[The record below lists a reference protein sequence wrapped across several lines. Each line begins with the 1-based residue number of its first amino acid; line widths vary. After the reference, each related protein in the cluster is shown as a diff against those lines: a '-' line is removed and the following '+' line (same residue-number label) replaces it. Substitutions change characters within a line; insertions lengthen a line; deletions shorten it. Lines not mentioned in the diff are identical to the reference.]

1 MLVIHCN
8 SWKVRTAIG
17 NAGGLAYVIGDKGD
31 NMKVVQ
37 VGILAALLVCAG
49 LLYTVYRHQQAPA
62 APAEQPAAAATAPQP
77 ASVPAA
83 ETAAPLQENAPEEAK
98 ESASTEAPA
107 AVPAHRKPSPSGIE
121 RKKHSREEMAQNRQP
136 ELISTA
142 PGVQAPAAPVA
153 DAPPPAPQQLPPMVN
168 AQPNP
173 PAAPAAPPEPRQ
185 PHHVTIPAGTTITI
199 RLADSLSSKKN
210 QPGDVFSGTLDQP
223 LVVDGFAIAER
234 GARVQGKLAD
244 VEQAGHLKGASQLS
258 LQLTKVHTS
267 DGQDIA
273 ISTEKFTKD
282 VSTPHKEDA
291 KKVGIGAVLG
301 TAIGA
306 IAGGGKGA
314 AIGAGAGA
322 AAGGGAA
329 AATRGKPVELPVET
343 RLTFRIEQPVTV
355 TERLQ

>member
-1 MLVIHCN
+1 
-8 SWKVRTAIG
+8 
-17 NAGGLAYVIGDKGD
+17 
-31 NMKVVQ
+31 MKAVQ

-62 APAEQPAAAATAPQP
+62 APPDQPTAAATTPQP
-77 ASVPAA
+77 ATVPPAESAAPSQEGAPAA
-83 ETAAPLQENAPEEAK
+83 EAPPV
-98 ESASTEAPA
+98 
-107 AVPAHRKPSPSGIE
+107 VPAPRKPSPLRAD
-121 RKKHSREEMAQNRQP
+121 RKKHSREEMAEDRMP
-136 ELISTA
+136 EPISPT
-142 PGVQAPAAPVA
+142 PAAQTASAYVA
-153 DAPPPAPQQLPPMVN
+153 DTPVPAPSSSFRRCEFTTHSSGR
-168 AQPNP
+168 ARRAE
-173 PAAPAAPPEPRQ
+173 AAPSRDDSRGDYN
-185 PHHVTIPAGTTITI
+185 HV
-199 RLADSLSSKKN
+199 RLAEALSSKKN

-244 VEQAGHLKGASQLS
+244 VQQAGHVKGASQLV

-273 ISTEKFTKD
+273 ISTEKFSKEA
-282 VSTPHKEDA
+282 STSHSEDA

-329 AATRGKPVELPVET
+329 VATRGKPVELPVET
-343 RLTFRIEQPVTV
+343 RLTFRLQQPVTI

>member
-1 MLVIHCN
+1 
-8 SWKVRTAIG
+8 
-17 NAGGLAYVIGDKGD
+17 
-31 NMKVVQ
+31 MKAVQ

-62 APAEQPAAAATAPQP
+62 APPDQPTAAATTPQP
-77 ASVPAA
+77 ATVPPAESAAPSQESAPAA
-83 ETAAPLQENAPEEAK
+83 EAPPV
-98 ESASTEAPA
+98 
-107 AVPAHRKPSPSGIE
+107 VPAPRKPSPLRAD
-121 RKKHSREEMAQNRQP
+121 RKKHSREEMAEDRMP
-136 ELISTA
+136 EPISPT
-142 PGVQAPAAPVA
+142 PAAQTASAYVA
-153 DAPPPAPQQLPPMVN
+153 DTPVPAPEQQVPAVLNSPPT
-168 AQPNP
+168 P
-173 PAAPAAPPEPRQ
+173 PAAPAEPRQ
-185 PHHVTIPAGTTITI
+185 PHHATIPAGTTITV
-199 RLADSLSSKKN
+199 RLAEALSSKKN

-223 LVVDGFAIAER
+223 IVVDGFAIAER

-244 VEQAGHLKGASQLS
+244 VQQAGHVKGASQLV

-273 ISTEKFTKD
+273 ISTEKFSKEA
-282 VSTPHKEDA
+282 STSHGEDA

-329 AATRGKPVELPVET
+329 VATRGKPVELPVET
-343 RLTFRIEQPVTV
+343 RLTFRLQEPVTI